1 MKTIIEI
8 LKNTIADGLKVRRGE
23 LLELATDEARSLILM
38 GRARLADLPP
48 DEDGAN
54 DEAPAQ
60 DVENG
65 SGKRRGK
72 KRG

>member
-8 LKNTIADGLKVRRGE
+8 IKNTIADGMKVRRGE
-23 LLELATDEARSLILM
+23 LLELATNEAKSLILM

-48 DEDGAN
+48 DEDNAN
-54 DEAPAQ
+54 DSPAQ
-60 DVENG
+60 DVKTG

>member
-8 LKNTIADGLKVRRGE
+8 IKNTIADGLKVRRGE

-48 DEDGAN
+48 DDEGATN
-54 DEAPAQ
+54 DTPAQ

-72 KRG
+72 KPR